1 MPEQCYINGAYNMI
15 TSHAYCG
22 NCTKNRKL
30 VFHYE
35 GKTCNKR
42 KPFWIKFLELFKNIS
57 EE

>member
-1 MPEQCYINGAYNMI
+1 MI